1 MWGKINGSGSERTRR
16 RPTRRLW
23 QATFGTQKQGKER
36 IGLVYAWWI
45 GMVWSKGALGYPD
58 TWGNVKFFENLQKFS
73 FLLLTFLPTLL
84 Q

>member
-1 MWGKINGSGSERTRR
+1 MDRVRKEPGVAPRGGFGKQPSERKNRE
-16 RPTRRLW
+16 RL
-23 QATFGTQKQGKER
+23 
-36 IGLVYAWWI
+36 GLVYAWWI